1 MEQKEGQFDWRVE
14 NKGENY
20 MSFKTE
26 TLEPKIHGETFTLIL
41 YIYILVSLYIS
52 ADSTI
57 LTNWGI
63 YIHSFSK
70 CLVNIYQTQVP
81 C

>member
-1 MEQKEGQFDWRVE
+1 MKHKKGQFDWRVE
-14 NKGENY
+14 NKEENY
-20 MSFKTE
+20 VSFKTE

-41 YIYILVSLYIS
+41 YIYIFVSLYIS

-57 LTNWGI
+57 LTHWRI
-63 YIHSFSK
+63 HIHSFSK
-70 CLVNIYQTQVP
+70 YLLNIYHTQVP

>member
-1 MEQKEGQFDWRVE
+1 MEHKKGQFDWRVE
-14 NKGENY
+14 NKEENY
-20 MSFKTE
+20 VSFKTE

-41 YIYILVSLYIS
+41 YIYILFSLYIT

-57 LTNWGI
+57 LTHWRI

-70 CLVNIYQTQVP
+70 YLLNIYQTQVP